1 MGFKSMRNRYLFTA
15 ILVCLSVGAV
25 YAQSLYKSVNDQGE
39 VTFSDSPPDSAAGIE
54 TIEIQ
59 PGPTEAQRRE
69 SAERARQ
76 IESLANDLGESNAQR
91 ERQRIE
97 AQQQAQQ
104 QAKDNE
110 VQPIGEYSDGRTY
123 PNRPIYPP
131 VTRPPVQPELPI
143 LPGAPG
149 RPVTLP
155 AGPAP
160 GPGR

>member
-1 MGFKSMRNRYLFTA
+1 MRNRYLFTA

-76 IESLANDLGESNAQR
+76 IESLANDLGESNTQR

-97 AQQQAQQ
+97 ARQQAQQ
-104 QAKDNE
+104 L
-110 VQPIGEYSDGRTY
+110 GEYNDGRTY

-143 LPGAPG
+143 LPGSPG

-155 AGPAP
+155 AGPVL

>member
-1 MGFKSMRNRYLFTA
+1 MGLKTMPNRYLLTS
-15 ILVCLSVGAV
+15 ILVYLSVGAV
-25 YAQSLYKSVNDQGE
+25 YAGSLYKSVNDQGE
-39 VTFSDSPPDSAAGIE
+39 VTFSDSPPESAEEIE

-76 IESLANDLGESNAQR
+76 IESLANDLGESNTQR

-97 AQQQAQQ
+97 AQQQA
-104 QAKDNE
+104 KENE
-110 VQPIGEYSDGRTY
+110 VQPVTEYNDGHAY

-131 VTRPPVQPELPI
+131 VIRPPVHPELPI
-143 LPGAPG
+143 LPGSPG
-149 RPVTLP
+149 RPVQLP
-155 AGPAP
+155 AGPVL